1 MSSSSL
7 TNLALSIFLNDDSK
21 TLVKTVD
28 QTLDSIQLMIV
39 RKLMLLLGYNK
50 IVVRLNIGILHDQGR
65 RKEGEGGGN

>member
-21 TLVKTVD
+21 NLVKTVD

-50 IVVRLNIGILHDQGR
+50 IVARLNIVIHDQGR
-65 RKEGEGGGN
+65 RKEVGD